1 VAFAEL
7 ILLNVDEVLFKV
19 PPACLT
25 RWAIPDMVGRINPK
39 DSANGLSFLLWFPTK
54 RPEGM
59 KRAREQNPF
68 PTVFRR
74 RGRGTDMSRATPTWR
89 KVMAQPGRFTLQALK
104 AFQKNQGLLLSGA
117 LAYYILLS
125 VIPLFTFLLLMLSY
139 LVDEAALMATLRRY
153 IGLIIPGNSAA
164 VLEQVRSILEHRDVA
179 GWVVLGA
186 MLFFSSLAFSVLESA
201 MSIIFVHRVRHK
213 PRPLIVSLLLP
224 YLYILMLGVGFLVMT
239 VIASLL
245 QSMSDDRLVLLGR
258 GWSLDRLS
266 VVLLYLAGVVGLI
279 LVLTSIYLVMPP
291 RGRISP
297 RHALFGGVAVGLL
310 WEATRHILLWYF
322 STLSVV
328 GVVYGS
334 LATTIIGLLSLEIA
348 SILLLLGAQVIAEYE
363 RLQDGDTAASAE
375 LKTDVARAEVR

>member
-1 VAFAEL
+1 V
-7 ILLNVDEVLFKV
+7 
-19 PPACLT
+19 
-25 RWAIPDMVGRINPK
+25 RW
-39 DSANGLSFLLWFPTK
+39 
-54 RPEGM
+54 
-59 KRAREQNPF
+59 
-68 PTVFRR
+68 
-74 RGRGTDMSRATPTWR
+74 
-89 KVMAQPGRFTLQALK
+89 
-104 AFQKNQGLLLSGA
+104 
-117 LAYYILLS
+117 YYILLS
-125 VIPLFTFLLLMLSY
+125 VIPLFTFLLLMLSH

-153 IGLIIPGNSAA
+153 IGLIIPGDAAA
-164 VLEQVRSILEHRDVA
+164 VLEQVRNILEHREVA
-179 GWVVLGA
+179 GWVMLGA

-245 QSMSDDRLVLLGR
+245 QSMSDDQLVLLGR

-266 VVLLYLAGVVGLI
+266 VALLYLAGVFGLI

-297 RHALFGGVAVGLL
+297 RHALVGGVAVGLL

-348 SILLLLGAQVIAEYE
+348 SIILLLGAQVIAEYE
-363 RLQDGDTAASAE
+363 RSSP
-375 LKTDVARAEVR
+375 RRRSR